1 VAGEQ
6 DATAKALPKKMA
18 SFLAKAP
25 AFTVTMRSGYAA
37 MQADGQVI
45 EFGYCY
51 LEVNERVPNK
61 GEFF

>member
-1 VAGEQ
+1 
-6 DATAKALPKKMA
+6 
-18 SFLAKAP
+18 
-25 AFTVTMRSGYAA
+25 MRSGYAA